1 MAKISKHIVTV
12 SLVIVGIIHVLP
24 LVGVLGAE
32 RLATLYGIQIN
43 DPNLEILMRHR
54 AVLFGILGVTFLYAA
69 FRPKFQLFALI
80 AGFVSVNS
88 FLWLVQVS
96 GNFNEQVQGVFF
108 ADVVALV
115 SLIVGAIAW
124 YMGRNARDENLTR

>member
-1 MAKISKHIVTV
+1 MGKTSRYIVTV

-24 LVGVLGAE
+24 LIGVLGAE
-32 RLATLYGIQIN
+32 RLAMLYGIPV
-43 DPNLEILMRHR
+43 DEANLEILLRHR
-54 AVLFGILGVTFLYAA
+54 AVLFGILGCTFLYAA
-69 FRPKFQLFALI
+69 FKPKFQLFALI

-88 FLWLVQVS
+88 FLWLVQAS
-96 GNFNEQVQGVFF
+96 EDFNEQIQGVFY

-124 YMGRNARDENLTR
+124 YLGRDRPDTGLRR